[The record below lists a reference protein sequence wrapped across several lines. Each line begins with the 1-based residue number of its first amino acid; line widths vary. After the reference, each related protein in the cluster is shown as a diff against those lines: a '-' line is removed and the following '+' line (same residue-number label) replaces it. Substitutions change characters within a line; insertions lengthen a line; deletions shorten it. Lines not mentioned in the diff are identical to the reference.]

1 MAHASSLERK
11 GATMF
16 GESYKDHYIMSWAVY
31 SEYIRCWTAK
41 VTIYPPV
48 SISLT
53 PTILTGAEGFYRTE
67 SEAEKAAVLM
77 GREWVMR
84 GVLSEL

>member
-1 MAHASSLERK
+1 
-11 GATMF
+11 MF
-16 GESYKDHYIMSWAVY
+16 GESYKDHYITSSAVY
-31 SEYIRCWTAK
+31 SEHIRTWTAK

-67 SEAEKAAVLM
+67 SEAEKAAVLL
-77 GREWVMR
+77 GRDWVIR
-84 GVLSEL
+84 GILSDL